1 MLEYDRIDI
10 SEGTD
15 INKTN
20 AAKGGDVCHYW
31 YLLDKVF
38 KYEPYLCN
46 GFHNLMQKARNFNDI
61 ALVSVKGSDYR
72 TNFWYMS
79 KNYAINKMKNSKL
92 YEKSGLL

>member
-1 MLEYDRIDI
+1 
-10 SEGTD
+10 
-15 INKTN
+15 
-20 AAKGGDVCHYW
+20 
-31 YLLDKVF
+31 
-38 KYEPYLCN
+38 
-46 GFHNLMQKARNFNDI
+46 MQKARNFNDV